1 MENEKKND
9 LVKNIFL
16 VFGILFSIVLVPALI
31 LGIPIGGVAIGLSV
45 TVSEEQ
51 VERVVEE
58 SGLSGQLYDILMEEL
73 AKEVPAED
81 GLRQEYWESMLN
93 SSITVENIEEVIAEA
108 ITGMYNGTQPDV
120 DVSGIAAGFRE
131 GIDEIARNGFSDLYA
146 AWEEGTP
153 SKYFTDEF
161 VQEFCSEVEKDI
173 LNDYSEYGA
182 TSLEDL
188 ETKYDSYYGAGAF
201 ETLIDDMKAEA
212 ETRWGEEFSV
222 DADIVGMV
230 DEIEVE
236 INDAIY
242 ETAQNP
248 DVREVFDLFRIM
260 GENSNTIKLF
270 AYGMVLA
277 AVVLLLAMYWFGTAG
292 FVVPA
297 VALLLGGGICKLIAM
312 AETDVLKYLK
322 TEIAA
327 EPDLAGTEALLGDLL
342 DGVLTPFFAEVS
354 KFGLTN
360 MGIAVLLILLAILR
374 GVIRKN
380 KQVAQ
385 V

>member
-31 LGIPIGGVAIGLSV
+31 LGIPIGGAAIGLSV

-58 SGLSGQLYDILMEEL
+58 SGISGQLYDILMEEL

-108 ITGMYNGTQPDV
+108 ITGMYNGTQPNV